1 VQRFSGRPKPAKTT
15 GEGTVLIYM
24 LDTNICSYIIR
35 NRPESVKRKLKEVE
49 KLHEIALS
57 SIVASELLYGA
68 YKKGSQKLVEV
79 VKHFIDCFVV
89 YDFDLKA
96 AEEYALIRTDLERK
110 GIVIGAYDLQI
121 AAHARTLSAVLVTNN
136 EKEFLRV
143 EGLKV
148 ENWVK

>member
-1 VQRFSGRPKPAKTT
+1 
-15 GEGTVLIYM
+15 LIYM

-35 NRPESVKRKLKEVE
+35 NRPKSVKQKLKEVE
-49 KLHEIALS
+49 KFHEVALS

-68 YKKGSQKLVEV
+68 HKKGSQKLIEV
-79 VKHFIDCFVV
+79 VKHFIDCFVI

-96 AEEYALIRTDLERK
+96 VEEYALIRVDLEKK

-121 AAHARTLSAVLVTNN
+121 AAHAKSLSAVLVTNN
-136 EKEFLRV
+136 EREFRRV

-148 ENWVK
+148 ENWLK

>member
-1 VQRFSGRPKPAKTT
+1 M
-15 GEGTVLIYM
+15 IYM

-35 NRPESVKRKLKEVE
+35 SRPESVKRKLKEVE
-49 KLHEIALS
+49 ELHEIALS

-96 AEEYALIRTDLERK
+96 AEEYALIRADL
-110 GIVIGAYDLQI
+110 
-121 AAHARTLSAVLVTNN
+121 
-136 EKEFLRV
+136 
-143 EGLKV
+143 
-148 ENWVK
+148 

>member
-1 VQRFSGRPKPAKTT
+1 M
-15 GEGTVLIYM
+15 IYM

-35 NRPESVKRKLKEVE
+35 NRPENVKKKLKEIE

-68 YKKGSQKLVEV
+68 YKKGSQKLIEV
-79 VKHFIDCFVV
+79 VKHFIDCFVI

-96 AEEYALIRTDLERK
+96 AEEYALIRADLERK

-121 AAHARTLSAVLVTNN
+121 AAHARALSAVLVTNN
-136 EKEFLRV
+136 EREFLRV
-143 EGLKV
+143 KGLKV

>member
-1 VQRFSGRPKPAKTT
+1 
-15 GEGTVLIYM
+15 M

-35 NRPESVKRKLKEVE
+35 NRPESVKKKLKEVE
-49 KLHEIALS
+49 ELHEVALS

-68 YKKGSQKLVEV
+68 YKKGSQKLIEV

-89 YDFDLKA
+89 YNFDPKA
-96 AEEYALIRTDLERK
+96 AEEYALIRADLEKR

-121 AAHARTLSAVLVTNN
+121 AAHARSLSAVLVTNN

-143 EGLKV
+143 ERLKV
-148 ENWVK
+148 ENWVE

>member
-1 VQRFSGRPKPAKTT
+1 
-15 GEGTVLIYM
+15 M

-35 NRPESVKRKLKEVE
+35 NRPESVKQKLKEIE
-49 KLHEIALS
+49 KFHEVALS

-68 YKKGSQKLVEV
+68 YKKDSQKLIEV
-79 VKHFIDCFVV
+79 VKHFIECFVI

-96 AEEYALIRTDLERK
+96 AEEYALIRADLEKK

-121 AAHARTLSAVLVTNN
+121 AAHARSLSAVLVTNN
-136 EKEFLRV
+136 EREFRRV

-148 ENWVK
+148 ENWLK

>member
-1 VQRFSGRPKPAKTT
+1 M
-15 GEGTVLIYM
+15 IYM

-35 NRPESVKRKLKEVE
+35 NRPESVKKKLKEVE
-49 KLHEIALS
+49 ELHEVALS

-68 YKKGSQKLVEV
+68 YKKGSQKLIEV

-89 YDFDLKA
+89 YNFDPKA
-96 AEEYALIRTDLERK
+96 AEEYALIRADLEKR

-121 AAHARTLSAVLVTNN
+121 AAHARSLSAVLVTNN

-143 EGLKV
+143 ERLKV
-148 ENWVK
+148 ENWVE